1 MEQLFTQENLSQA
14 TIKVKSNGASSVPH
28 IILFLIDNG
37 SIPLQPNPIYS
48 VEEHRRLF
56 NHHPPA
62 EILFQQPP
70 TSTFPNHLIRTAPRT
85 TFQLLREN
93 VNQKMVAAI
102 KKKAGSRLSSIVIP
116 QKITSSFF
124 FKRHGLHPRTTADPP
139 EQINLQAFQRP
150 QNVRQFSLHSGNK
163 VAAGSLLEWNKTW
176 AYQQRKRKK

>member
-1 MEQLFTQENLSQA
+1 MEKLFTQENLSQA

-37 SIPLQPNPIYS
+37 SIPLQLNPIYS

-102 KKKAGSRLSSIVIP
+102 KKKKQA
-116 QKITSSFF
+116 
-124 FKRHGLHPRTTADPP
+124 ADCLP
-139 EQINLQAFQRP
+139 
-150 QNVRQFSLHSGNK
+150 
-163 VAAGSLLEWNKTW
+163 
-176 AYQQRKRKK
+176 

>member
-1 MEQLFTQENLSQA
+1 MEKLFTQENLSQA

-37 SIPLQPNPIYS
+37 SIPLQLNPIYS

-102 KKKAGSRLSSIVIP
+102 KKKAGSRLSSIEIP
-116 QKITSSFF
+116 RKINSSFF
-124 FKRHGLHPRTTADPP
+124 FLKKKWHGLHPRTTADPP
-139 EQINLQAFQRP
+139 EQINQ
-150 QNVRQFSLHSGNK
+150 
-163 VAAGSLLEWNKTW
+163 E
-176 AYQQRKRKK
+176 